1 MKNWLVVANSS
12 QARVLEPSATAGEYT
27 PLADLAHPQSRM
39 KGVEL
44 GEDRPGRAE
53 GNVHVQGGG
62 VHGPGG
68 GEYEPRLDV
77 REREHERFAQEV
89 AAVVN
94 AGVAGGRCAG
104 LVLVVSNPFLGHL
117 KAKLSEQAV
126 KAVLR
131 TLPRDYTALSDAD
144 LAARLKEAGTVL
156 HHIGRQG
163 G

>member
-1 MKNWLVVANSS
+1 
-12 QARVLEPSATAGEYT
+12 
-27 PLADLAHPQSRM
+27 
-39 KGVEL
+39 VEL
-44 GEDRPGRAE
+44 GDDRPGRAE
-53 GNVHVQGGG
+53 GNVHVQPGS